1 MQSVSA
7 LQVVLQAVA
16 PQTYGLHAEVTG
28 AGHDPLPVQDAAAVA
43 VPPEQLALRQLVDPP
58 G

>member
-1 MQSVSA
+1 MQSLSA
-7 LQVVLQAVA
+7 PQVVLQAVA

-28 AGHDPLPVQDAAAVA
+28 AGQAPAPLQLAAAVA
-43 VPPEQLALRQLVDPP
+43 VPLEQLALRQLVVDA